1 MKSRGDCVS
10 NKDNFETY
18 NEGRQT
24 YNPDFNIENILRI
37 NHQAEEGR
45 QSLLWD
51 FHLKFYYVHL

>member
-1 MKSRGDCVS
+1 MVLVIKITFKHIMKE
-10 NKDNFETY
+10 NKPT
-18 NEGRQT
+18 
-24 YNPDFNIENILRI
+24 NPDFNIDNTLRI